1 MKNLLF
7 YSLTAF
13 FMLIS
18 CNNAVNSDQLTV
30 AVPVEAVSLV
40 PYQSNDTHTHRIMT
54 QMFERLFDMD
64 KDGNIIPVL
73 ATDWRY
79 VTPTELE
86 IDIRPDVKFHNGS
99 ILTAEDVAYSI
110 NTAISSPAFQTLFGP
125 IKSAAA
131 VNDLKVKITLKDPT
145 AFALA
150 LLTHAGMIILNKK
163 VMESQNADS
172 EHVGTGP
179 FMFSQWNRGQN
190 IIFQKFNDYWG
201 TPAHAQTLK
210 FLFVADASAR
220 SIAVETGE
228 VDIAYDI
235 DGSDRERLK
244 QNQRLTF
251 LEMALPRIEYL
262 GINVGKSRNPMWKD
276 EKARNAVASSL
287 DYQGIINAVLFGAG
301 DIASSVIQNSVV
313 GYYDGLPQRKRDMV
327 LAKKLLKEANV
338 SENVKIRLWTT
349 EGFRQKIAEVIQANL
364 YELGFNVTVD
374 IYEWGKYLE
383 AVKNGDAEL
392 FLLGWT
398 SVPADADLGIYPL
411 LHSSSFGPKGN
422 YTFYSNSIVD
432 NMLDVARQ
440 ELNPQKRKRLYQT
453 IQEQIYKDVPLI
465 PLYYPYQNAVVQND
479 IEGFML
485 NQFSI
490 HKLASVVKK

>member
-1 MKNLLF
+1 MKKKLF
-7 YSLTAF
+7 YSLAAF
-13 FMLIS
+13 FIFIS
-18 CNNAVNSDQLTV
+18 CGSATNSGQITV

-40 PYQSNDTHTHRIMT
+40 PYQSNDTHTHRIMN

-86 IDIRPDVKFHNGS
+86 IDIRPDVRFHNGS

-110 NTAISSPAFQTLFGP
+110 NTVISSPAFQTLFGP
-125 IKSAAA
+125 IKSATAI
-131 VNDLKVKITLKDPT
+131 NDLKVKIILKDPT

-150 LLTHAGMIILNKK
+150 LLTHAGMIIVNKK
-163 VMESQNADS
+163 VVESQNANS

-179 FMFSQWNRGQN
+179 FMFSHWNRGQN
-190 IIFQKFNDYWG
+190 IIFHKFNDYWG
-201 TPAHAQTLK
+201 TPANVQTLK
-210 FLFVADASAR
+210 FLLVADSSAR
-220 SIAVETGE
+220 SIAIETGE

-244 QNQRLTF
+244 QNQQLTF

-262 GINVGKSRNPMWKD
+262 GINVGKSRNPMWKN
-276 EKARNAVASSL
+276 EKIRNAVASSL
-287 DYQGIINAVLFGAG
+287 DYQGIINAILFGAG

-313 GYYDGLPQRKRDMV
+313 GYYDGLPQRERDV
-327 LAKKLLKEANV
+327 ALAKKLLKEANI
-338 SENVKIRLWTT
+338 SENVKITLWTT
-349 EGFRQKIAEVIQANL
+349 EGLRQKIAEVIQANL

-383 AVKNGDAEL
+383 AIKNGDSEL

-422 YTFYSNSIVD
+422 FTFYSNSIVD
-432 NMLDVARQ
+432 NTLDVARQ

-465 PLYYPYQNAVVQND
+465 PLYYPYQNVVVQNN

-490 HKLASVVKK
+490 HKLASVGKK